1 MSRNVAETENIKRTN
16 GSIVMNERYLLNDI
30 KKIRLY
36 HFSVLSISLYQV
48 FATCKL
54 TTNHPKYTQKYKPYL
69 YNHD

>member
-16 GSIVMNERYLLNDI
+16 GSIAMNERYLLINI
-30 KKIRLY
+30 MKIRLY
-36 HFSVLSISLYQV
+36 HFSVLSVSLYQV
-48 FATCKL
+48 LATCKL

>member
-16 GSIVMNERYLLNDI
+16 GSIAMNGRYLLNNI

-36 HFSVLSISLYQV
+36 HFSVLSVSLYQV
-48 FATCKL
+48 FTTCKL